1 MKKKDE
7 AYELS
12 KTQTTLSVFLE
23 TYNQSIPE
31 VFPHASIAILEKFNN
46 LYPTL
51 FKDGNL
57 WSIAQHRKKLIDW
70 LFENHFTS

>member
-12 KTQTTLSVFLE
+12 KIQTISSVFLRA
-23 TYNQSIPE
+23 YNKSIPKE
-31 VFPHASIAILEKFNN
+31 FPHASAAGLKKFKN

-51 FKDGNL
+51 FKRGDL
-57 WSIAQHRKKLIDW
+57 WSVAEHRKKLIDW
-70 LFENHFTS
+70 LFANHSTS